1 VRWAIAAVIVAASLM
16 PRLARAQEP
25 PSDTVTYRVKPGDS
39 LELIAAEFYGDRAKA
54 MFIMVDNKLTRPRS
68 LKPGERLR
76 IPISRDVVTAPGDT
90 FESLAATYLGD
101 ARRGTFLADF
111 NGLSVDDSVPAGS
124 VLTVPF
130 TITHVA
136 TYLETVA
143 DVAKAYF
150 GDSRNAELIRRYNF
164 LDKPTIERGESVIVP
179 VYHVRLAAAKLPAL
193 DADARARRDHRRD
206 VVARAAK
213 ALPAAHQA
221 WKDGDFAAVKA
232 AIGDLEPE
240 LDYLDA
246 ADAAD
251 ICVLLGGM
259 HAADND
265 PDGAEATFKRALERQ
280 PHLALRRYQYSP
292 KITGLWQKAG
302 GQVE

>member
-1 VRWAIAAVIVAASLM
+1 MRRVIAACVIAASLAS
-16 PRLARAQEP
+16 PARAQEP
-25 PSDTVTYRVKPGDS
+25 PTDTIAYRAKLGDS
-39 LELIAAEFYGDRAKA
+39 LELIAAEFYGDRTKA
-54 MFIMVDNKLTRPRS
+54 MFIMVDNKLTRPRP

-76 IPISRDVVTAPGDT
+76 VPVSRDIVTAPGDT

-111 NGLSVDDSVPAGS
+111 NALSVDDSLPAGS

-130 TITHVA
+130 TITHTA
-136 TYLETVA
+136 TSGETVA

-164 LDKPTIERGESVIVP
+164 LDKPTIERGEPVIVP
-179 VYHVRLAAAKLPAL
+179 VYHVKLAAAKQPPL
-193 DADARARRDHRRD
+193 DAEARARKDHRRD
-206 VVARAAK
+206 AVARAAK
-213 ALPAAHQA
+213 DLPAARQA

-232 AIGDLEPE
+232 TLGELEPD

-246 ADAAD
+246 ADAAE
-251 ICVLLGGM
+251 IGVVLGSL
-259 HAADND
+259 HAANND
-265 PDGAEATFKRALERQ
+265 DDGAVAAFKHALDRQ

-292 KITGLWQKAG
+292 KITALWQKAG

>member
-1 VRWAIAAVIVAASLM
+1 MKRVMLALGLLAGT

-25 PSDTVTYRVKPGDS
+25 PTDTIAYRVKPGDS
-39 LELIAAEFYGDRAKA
+39 LELIAAEFYGDRGKA
-54 MFIMVDNKLTRPRS
+54 MFIMVDNKLTRPRP

-76 IPISRDVVTAPGDT
+76 IPVSRDVVTAPGDT

-111 NGLSVDDSVPAGS
+111 NGLSVDDSLAAGS

-130 TITHVA
+130 TITHTA
-136 TYLETVA
+136 TSLETVA

-150 GDSRNAELIRRYNF
+150 GDSRNAELLRRYNF
-164 LDKPTIERGESVIVP
+164 LDKPTIERGDPVIVP
-179 VYHVRLAAAKLPAL
+179 VFHVRLAAAKLPAL
-193 DADARARRDHRRD
+193 DAEARARRDHRRD
-206 VVARAAK
+206 ATARAAK
-213 ALPAAHQA
+213 ALPAARQA

-232 AIGDLEPE
+232 TLGELEPD

-246 ADAAD
+246 ADASDAG
-251 ICVLLGGM
+251 VLLGALR
-259 HAADND
+259 AADND
-265 PDGAEATFKRALERQ
+265 ADGAVAAFKRALDRQ

-292 KITGLWQKAG
+292 KLTALWQKAG